1 MKNIAIVDYDMSVVG
16 GTEQVAANLAN
27 KLTEYYHV
35 HLVSV
40 KQDGEAPAF
49 ILDEEVKYHSVLS
62 ENARLRSII
71 KNFRKP
77 FQKYIKENDIEVV
90 IMIGDYVGA
99 IALPTKFGG
108 SKAKYIFCEHGALM
122 NQWKEKD
129 ITSMR
134 FFCSLFADKVI
145 TLTES
150 SRDSY
155 IEKFHMKKSRVG
167 FIYNWIEESL
177 LSKKPYDVNAK
188 KIITV
193 GRIDKEKGHELLVQ
207 VAKEVLPSHPEWEW
221 HVYGDGPSFDEVS
234 TMVKENHLEDQLILK
249 GNDMNV
255 KEKYPQYS
263 MFVLTSYREGLPLVL
278 LEAKASRLPMVS
290 FDILTGPGE
299 IIHDNLDGYLIPPYS
314 VPKMAEKISY
324 LMEHE
329 ETRSDF
335 SEYTKTDMERFLQP
349 SILKQWRE
357 LIDNI

>member
-1 MKNIAIVDYDMSVVG
+1 MKSLAIVDYDMSVVG

-27 KLTEYYHV
+27 KLSEYYHV

-40 KQDGEAPAF
+40 KQDGNAPVF
-49 ILDEEVKYHSVLS
+49 GLDWSVKYHTILN
-62 ENARLRSII
+62 ENTRLRTII

-77 FQKYIKENDIEVV
+77 FKKYIKENNIDVV

-99 IALPTKFGG
+99 IALPTKFGNR
-108 SKAKYIFCEHGALM
+108 KVKYIFCEHGALM

-129 ITSMR
+129 ITSIR
-134 FFCSLFADKVI
+134 FFCALFADKVI
-145 TLTES
+145 TLTKS

-155 IEKFHMKKSRVG
+155 IEKFHMKKSRAG
-167 FIYNWIEESL
+167 FIYNWIEETL
-177 LSKKPYDVNAK
+177 LSEKPYDRNAK

-193 GRIDKEKGHELLVQ
+193 GRFDKEKGQELLVQ
-207 VAKEVLPSHPEWEW
+207 VAKKVLPSHPKWQW
-221 HVYGDGPSFDEVS
+221 HVYGAGPTFDEIS
-234 TMVKENHLEDQLILK
+234 RMVKENNLENQLILK

-255 KEKYPQYS
+255 KEKYCQYS

-278 LEAKASRLPMVS
+278 LEAKANHLPMVS
-290 FDILTGPGE
+290 FDILTGPRE
-299 IIHDNLDGYLIPPYS
+299 IIHDHSDGFLIPPYS
-314 VPKMAEKISY
+314 VSEMAEKISY

-329 ETRSDF
+329 KARADF
-335 SEYTKTDMERFLQP
+335 SENTKVDMEQFLQP

>member
-27 KLTEYYHV
+27 KLIEYYHV

-40 KQDGEAPAF
+40 KQDGDVPAF
-49 ILDEEVKYHSVLS
+49 ALDENVRYKTILG

-77 FQKYIKENDIEVV
+77 FQKYIKENHIEVV

-99 IALPTKFGG
+99 IALPTKFGSG
-108 SKAKYIFCEHGALM
+108 KVKYIFCEHGALM

-177 LSKKPYDVNAK
+177 VSEKPYDIESK
-188 KIITV
+188 KIMTV
-193 GRIDKEKGHELLVQ
+193 GRLDKEKGHELLVQ

-221 HVYGDGPSFDEVS
+221 HVYGDGPAFQEISR
-234 TMVKENHLEDQLILK
+234 MVKENHLGDQLILK

-255 KEKYPQYS
+255 KEKYSQYS

-278 LEAKASRLPMVS
+278 LEAKASHLPMVS

-299 IIHDNLDGYLIPPYS
+299 IIHDSLDGYLIPPYS
-314 VPKMAEKISY
+314 VSQMAEKISY
-324 LMEHE
+324 LMEHDE
-329 ETRSDF
+329 VRAEF
-335 SEYTKTDMERFLQP
+335 SKYTKVDMERFLQP
-349 SILKQWRE
+349 AILKLWRE